1 MNINIWE
8 KKAYY
13 KDIEDT
19 RPNSDEDFIF
29 IKTLNIIKNFRNCHF
44 LDLGS
49 GEGWFIDQ
57 ISKKLDESNNFVGID
72 VSKTGINGAKN
83 RKIKNAIFIQYDGE
97 KIPFPDNSFDVTTSN
112 FVFEHLDNPLN
123 VFKEMLRITKNNGVI
138 IITCPNFGSPFFRS
152 PCSKDIRIISL
163 LKRLLMEL
171 LPSIFFK
178 NNLHWKK
185 VTPISLP
192 DNIHVSDYDTLDEPS
207 LSFFEKYLKANKY
220 KIIELDSFWQK
231 NNYVNNSKKI
241 IDFKKWLFFFAKK
254 LGVNNI
260 LRFQY
265 NGPVFY
271 AVIKK

>member
-1 MNINIWE
+1 
-8 KKAYY
+8 
-13 KDIEDT
+13 
-19 RPNSDEDFIF
+19 
-29 IKTLNIIKNFRNCHF
+29 
-44 LDLGS
+44 
-49 GEGWFIDQ
+49 
-57 ISKKLDESNNFVGID
+57 
-72 VSKTGINGAKN
+72 
-83 RKIKNAIFIQYDGE
+83 
-97 KIPFPDNSFDVTTSN
+97 
-112 FVFEHLDNPLN
+112 
-123 VFKEMLRITKNNGVI
+123 
-138 IITCPNFGSPFFRS
+138 
-152 PCSKDIRIISL
+152 
-163 LKRLLMEL
+163 MEL